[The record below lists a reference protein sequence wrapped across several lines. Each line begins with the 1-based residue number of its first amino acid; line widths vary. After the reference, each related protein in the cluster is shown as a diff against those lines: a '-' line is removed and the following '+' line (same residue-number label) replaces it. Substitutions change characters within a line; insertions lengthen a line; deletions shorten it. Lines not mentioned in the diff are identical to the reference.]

1 MFLFAESLAFIV
13 NMNEKL
19 SSKLSPGSCFNRFIC
34 SKKSAW
40 CSPVDRTTVLLWLAI
55 GCYCPAYLVLLAS
68 VSLLHNSR
76 SPCEY
81 LHNSCSRSE
90 GDWKSEKCASGIS
103 QEEMVR
109 ELKNQSH
116 WAFGEMDG
124 WEGHATGGFPS
135 KCAEETGLACWFFSM
150 KAGSNEVK
158 VTNGIGSIPLANWRD
173 LDQWEDFFRQG
184 FWPQS
189 PRASHRRGEPNQ
201 MVFLIIWLSRV
212 QTLY

>member
-1 MFLFAESLAFIV
+1 MTFLLLRCVLCQHHTAFRIVHYILHCHSDFCQLGFKFFFKELFLVFRVFLFAESLAFIV

-103 QEEMVR
+103 QEEMVQ

-116 WAFGEMDG
+116 
-124 WEGHATGGFPS
+124 
-135 KCAEETGLACWFFSM
+135 
-150 KAGSNEVK
+150 
-158 VTNGIGSIPLANWRD
+158 
-173 LDQWEDFFRQG
+173 
-184 FWPQS
+184 
-189 PRASHRRGEPNQ
+189 
-201 MVFLIIWLSRV
+201 
-212 QTLY
+212 